1 MKNLKTT
8 QFIREFVGDTGK
20 IFNVTFIK
28 KDGSTRS
35 FNARFGVAK
44 NISGRGLGYSPEKN
58 NLLNVFSMDDNG
70 YRMVTLSSI
79 LRIKANNVTIKF
91 N

>member
-1 MKNLKTT
+1 MINLKTNE
-8 QFIREFVGDTGK
+8 FIHQFVGSAGK
-20 IFNVTFIK
+20 IFNITFIK
-28 KDGSTRS
+28 KDGTTRS

-44 NISGRGLGYSPEKN
+44 NLTGKGLAYNPKN
-58 NLLNVFSMDDNG
+58 YNLLKVFSMDDNG

-79 LRIKANNVTIKF
+79 LRIKANGVTIKF

>member
-20 IFNVTFIK
+20 IFSVTFIK
-28 KDGSTRS
+28 KDGSVRS

-44 NISGRGLGYSPEKN
+44 NISGRGLTYSPEKH

-79 LRIKANNVTIKF
+79 LRIKANGVTIKF